1 MNHTRP
7 IPSDGSLPPSQK
19 WIWAI
24 GGLTENFIGLGIIFL
39 GMNIYNLGLGISATL
54 VGVVLAVP
62 RLIDV
67 IIDPLIGNI
76 SDNTRTRWGRRRP
89 FILVGGVIAAT
100 FFVLQWSP
108 PTGWGHQAIFF
119 YFLAT
124 TVLCFFGYAI
134 FMIPFNA
141 LGLEM
146 ANDYN
151 ERTRIQSAK
160 YLFLITAQMLCSW
173 LYAGCFFFGDMAG
186 PQEGVKTEVV
196 GVRYVAWIVAALVIL
211 SSAVPAIFCRE
222 RDRAGEDHEKI
233 HFLSA
238 LKLTLSLRPFLL
250 LCAVFLSTNVGITLI
265 VGVSTYVSIF
275 HACGGDKQFGSQIG
289 AIGGTLFGV
298 LGFLAAWP
306 VNWLARWQ
314 GKRVA
319 MMCGLGVGIL
329 GALST
334 WIFYTPSAPWLQLIP
349 WAIMCCGLA
358 CLWILT
364 PSMLADVCDLDELKS
379 GIKRAGMFSAVF
391 AMILKGSIGVAA
403 AASGIL
409 VDLVGFRPELAVQE
423 PGTILGMRLMF
434 ALIPATLMGLSIVLV
449 WHFPLT
455 EEKVREVQARMKEKR
470 QSCR

>member
-1 MNHTRP
+1 MNQAPP
-7 IPSDGSLPPSQK
+7 ISQDNLPASQK
-19 WIWAI
+19 WIWAM
-24 GGLTENFIGLGIIFL
+24 GGMAENFIGLGIIFL

-76 SDNTRTRWGRRRP
+76 SDNARTRWGRRRP

-108 PTGWGHQAIFF
+108 PIGWGNQAIFF

-134 FMIPFNA
+134 FTIPFNA
-141 LGLEM
+141 MGLEM
-146 ANDYN
+146 ASDYN

-160 YLFLITAQMLCSW
+160 YLFLIATQMLCSW
-173 LYAGCFFFGDMAG
+173 LYAGCFFFGDLAG
-186 PQEGVKTEVV
+186 PQVGVKTEVV

-211 SSAVPAIFCRE
+211 SCALPAIFCRE
-222 RDRAGEDHEKI
+222 RDRSGEAHGKI

-238 LKLTLSLRPFLL
+238 LKQTLSLRPFLI
-250 LCAVFLSTNVGITLI
+250 LCGIFLATNVGLTLI
-265 VGVSTYVSIF
+265 AGVGNYVSIF

-289 AIGGTLFGV
+289 AINGTLNAS
-298 LGFLAAWP
+298 LGFIAAWP
-306 VNWLARWQ
+306 VSWLARRR
-314 GKRVA
+314 GKRFA
-319 MMCGLGVGIL
+319 MMCGLGL
-329 GALST
+329 SMSGALST
-334 WIFYTPSAPWLQLIP
+334 WIFYTPAAPWLQLIP
-349 WAIMCCGLA
+349 WSIMCTGLT

-391 AMILKGSIGVAA
+391 AMILKGSIGFAA
-403 AASGIL
+403 GISGLL
-409 VDLVGFRPELAVQE
+409 VDLVGLDPGLQTQT

-434 ALIPATLMGLSIVLV
+434 ALIPASLMGVSIVLV
-449 WHFPLT
+449 WIFPLT
-455 EEKVREVQARMKEKR
+455 EEKVHEVQASIKER
-470 QSCR
+470 RLSGV